1 MKGARADAGFD
12 KPTCFRKESVLSSQ
26 YCAGTYEGEGEL
38 EENTAFGSFFTMCLS
53 MRHEVI
59 CFIFSREYFGV
70 FETNG
75 KKLQGDAA
83 LIPWE
88 YITDFKVKKGR
99 VEDALTF
106 VYQGE
111 KFEMQLSR
119 VMRGQ
124 PWISEN
130 IENLEENNFY
140 CGNRDLG

>member
-1 MKGARADAGFD
+1 MQDLVNQLVSERNLYYHHNIVPGHTKVKVNWKKTLLLA
-12 KPTCFRKESVLSSQ
+12 
-26 YCAGTYEGEGEL
+26 
-38 EENTAFGSFFTMCLS
+38 AFHHVSFNETRSYLFY
-53 MRHEVI
+53 I
-59 CFIFSREYFGV
+59 SREYFGV

-88 YITDFKVKKGR
+88 YITEFKVKKGR
-99 VEDALTF
+99 AEDALTF
-106 VYQGE
+106 VYQGK

-124 PWISEN
+124 PWVSEN

-140 CGNRDLG
+140 CGNRYSE

>member
-1 MKGARADAGFD
+1 
-12 KPTCFRKESVLSSQ
+12 
-26 YCAGTYEGEGEL
+26 
-38 EENTAFGSFFTMCLS
+38 

-59 CFIFSREYFGV
+59 CFIFPESILAFLRRM
-70 FETNG
+70 G

-88 YITDFKVKKGR
+88 YITDFKVKKVR

-124 PWISEN
+124 PWVSEN

-140 CGNRDLG
+140 CGNRDFG